1 MLFKERY
8 RQLESDCAG
17 GQPARRASFAGLLPP
32 PHSHAMSSTPTSNG
46 SRLQLL
52 DLPPELLLH
61 ICSFTSFSTLAKLQR
76 VSRSLHQLITSASEG
91 LHRRL
96 CFTAGFTDEAG
107 AGASTAAG
115 KHGTSG
121 LGLDRLAT
129 SFDVEE
135 LQRAVRAQRSMS
147 GLFDHVQTWKELGG
161 CLVRRQSGKS
171 AR

>member
-1 MLFKERY
+1 
-8 RQLESDCAG
+8 
-17 GQPARRASFAGLLPP
+17 
-32 PHSHAMSSTPTSNG
+32 MSSTPS
-46 SRLQLL
+46 SDERKLQLL

-61 ICSFTSFSTLAKLQR
+61 ICSFTSFSSLAKLQR

-96 CFTAGFTDEAG
+96 CFTTGFTDEAG
-107 AGASTAAG
+107 AGASTAVN

-135 LQRAVRAQRSMS
+135 LQRVARAQRSMS
-147 GLFDHVQTWKELGG
+147 GLFADVQTWKELGG
-161 CLVRRQSGKS
+161 YLLRRQSGKR